1 MLESQGFV
9 VDGQPIVSMS
19 EAFGTVIRTDP
30 ERNTEAESGSK
41 IIIYYASDKDLIP
54 VPSVVGMDLEMAK
67 ALIESANLVVD
78 DNVKS
83 ENSDK
88 PAGQVIDQSPANS
101 EKVIS
106 GSKVTLTVSNG
117 VPAISSA
124 SFSIVLPSTG
134 TRGTFEIFVS
144 NESYVN
150 KTLLLDGSSYEV
162 KIEGS
167 GNDAPVKIY
176 IDNKEYYSC
185 RVDFTKNP
193 AVVSGGAYS
202 NSNSVLSK
210 KPIPDVRGLS
220 LEQAKQR
227 LNAEGFNN
235 IKIEGVTVYT
245 DAENGMVKNQ
255 SPSPASTGIFGTA
268 STYFTDTEII
278 LTVGQK
284 DGV

>member
-1 MLESQGFV
+1 
-9 VDGQPIVSMS
+9 
-19 EAFGTVIRTDP
+19 
-30 ERNTEAESGSK
+30 
-41 IIIYYASDKDLIP
+41 
-54 VPSVVGMDLEMAK
+54 MAK

-78 DNVKS
+78 ENVKS

-176 IDNKEYYSC
+176 IDNKEYYS
-185 RVDFTKNP
+185 
-193 AVVSGGAYS
+193 
-202 NSNSVLSK
+202 
-210 KPIPDVRGLS
+210 
-220 LEQAKQR
+220 
-227 LNAEGFNN
+227 
-235 IKIEGVTVYT
+235 
-245 DAENGMVKNQ
+245 
-255 SPSPASTGIFGTA
+255 
-268 STYFTDTEII
+268 
-278 LTVGQK
+278 
-284 DGV
+284 